1 MGVSHRIGSL
11 MSYWVLTANGTVVS
25 RMTLSRVTNIYA
37 QTDENNASTTTLDK
51 EIGECLKEVAHVIVE
66 RGKSEPKD
74 WSKYTFYCNPYF
86 KEEFNHV
93 ISNEEAA
100 EDDDEF
106 SPDVYGDTYIRM
118 KLSLPQRG

>member
-1 MGVSHRIGSL
+1 
-11 MSYWVLTANGTVVS
+11 
-25 RMTLSRVTNIYA
+25 MTLSRVTNIYA

-51 EIGECLKEVAHVIVE
+51 EIGERLKEVAHVIVE

-74 WSKYTFYCNPYF
+74 WSEHTFYCNPYF
-86 KEEFNHV
+86 KKGFNHV

-106 SPDVYGDTYIRM
+106 SPYVYGDTYIRM